1 MFSWD
6 DMRYVLHVAKTGSYS
21 AAAKE
26 LKVNH
31 TTVARR
37 VSTLERNAEVKLF
50 THTSKG
56 FVLTEA
62 GQDILSDLEFLHET
76 TNRIARK
83 LQGKN
88 KSLVGTV
95 NITMPHD
102 IYRYFLSVA
111 ISQLKIDYPDMILN
125 ISLSNSVHN
134 ISIRESDLAVRFT
147 VSPPEDLVGQKVA
160 SLDHAIYGNKNSMK
174 NHNNSVGIIV
184 WTDELEIPEWAIES
198 FKCCHIVLRVDDLE
212 GMHAAVKSGLGVAL
226 MPCYL
231 PKILADSDILHISNY
246 DLVTPQW
253 GLWVLN
259 HVDVRAS
266 KKVQVVRK
274 YLIDSLNKHSSY
286 FERK

>member
-6 DMRYVLHVAKTGSYS
+6 DMRYVLYVAKMGSYS

-37 VSTLERNAEVKLF
+37 VSTLEQVAGVKLF
-50 THTSKG
+50 THTPKG
-56 FVLTEA
+56 FVLTEE
-62 GQDILSDLEFLHET
+62 GQDILGDIEILHET

-83 LQGKN
+83 FQGKN
-88 KSLVGTV
+88 QSLVGTV

-102 IYRYFLSVA
+102 IYLYFLSNA
-111 ISQLKIDYPDMILN
+111 ISQLKNDYPDIIIN
-125 ISLSNSVHN
+125 ISLGNSVHN
-134 ISIRESDLAVRFT
+134 ISVRESDLAVRFT
-147 VSPPEDLVGQKVA
+147 TSPPEDLVGQKVA
-160 SLDHAIYGNKNSMK
+160 TLDNAIYGNKNSVK
-174 NHNNSVGIIV
+174 NHDDSVGIIV
-184 WTDELEIPEWAIES
+184 WTDELEAPEWAIES
-198 FKCCHIVLRVDDLE
+198 FKHCHIVLRVDDLE

-231 PKILADSDILHISNY
+231 PKILADSDVIHISNY

-259 HVDVRAS
+259 HVDVRTS
-266 KKVQVVRK
+266 KKVQVIRK

-286 FERK
+286 FECA